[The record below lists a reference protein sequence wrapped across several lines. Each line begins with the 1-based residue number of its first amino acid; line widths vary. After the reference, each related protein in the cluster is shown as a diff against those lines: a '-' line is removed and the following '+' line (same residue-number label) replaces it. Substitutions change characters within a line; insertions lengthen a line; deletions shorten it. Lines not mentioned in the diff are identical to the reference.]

1 MVKLPAIRSGVNTA
15 MRISTGFRH
24 IREGGKNVIRNG
36 WMSFASIS
44 SISIS
49 LFILGVFLLL
59 TLNVNYLA
67 EQIESQV
74 EIRVYL
80 DVEIPKDQIQPLQNE
95 ISAIPQVDKVKFVS
109 KEEGI
114 VYLREKLGESG
125 KQLLEGFEG
134 ENNPLNDSF
143 TVEVLAPREV
153 ANVAQM
159 ITEINNKKPTKP
171 IYRVSYGQGTVETM
185 FKVTKIVRY
194 VGLAMVAGLA
204 LTAMFLIA
212 NTIKLTIIARRREI
226 AIMKLVGATNSF
238 IRWPFFIEGALLG
251 VVGSVIPVGVLLY
264 GYWQMMESTQLDL
277 NLLMIKLLPFQQIYM
292 TMSCLLLGIGILIG
306 IWGSTLSVRKFL
318 RV

>member
-1 MVKLPAIRSGVNTA
+1 MV
-15 MRISTGFRH
+15 
-24 IREGGKNVIRNG
+24 RNG

-44 SISIS
+44 SIAIS
-49 LFILGVFLLL
+49 LFILGIFLLL

-67 EQIESQV
+67 EQIEQQV

-80 DVEIPKDQIQPLQNE
+80 EVNTPKDQVPLLQNQ
-95 ISAIPQVDKVKFVS
+95 IASFPQVAKVTFVS
-109 KEEGI
+109 KEEGL

-125 KQLLEGFEG
+125 RQLLEGFDG

-143 TVEVLAPREV
+143 TVEVTEPREV
-153 ANVAQM
+153 ASVAEK
-159 ITEINNKKPTKP
+159 ISALNTSNPAKP

-185 FKVTKIVRY
+185 FKVTQIVRNI
-194 VGLAMVAGLA
+194 GLILVAGLA

-212 NTIKLTIIARRREI
+212 NTIKLTIVARRREI
-226 AIMKLVGATNSF
+226 SIMKLVGATNSF

-251 VVGSVIPVGVLLY
+251 IIGSVIPVGILLY
-264 GYWQMMESTQLDL
+264 GYWQLMESTQLDL
-277 NLLMIKLLPFQQIYM
+277 NLLMIKLLPFEQVSY
-292 TMSCLLLGIGILIG
+292 TMSGLLLGIGVMIG